1 MELTLLTIVALF
13 LTGLWAGAV
22 NSVAGGGTFFSFPI
36 LLLFG
41 MPPLLANTTNKFA
54 LWFASIAGVTG
65 FWAEVKSLKGQLR
78 FYFTAGLIGSFLG
91 SVLLL
96 LTPPER
102 FEAMIPWLLLAATLI
117 FAFGKRVIM
126 SLRKKSLPLEGG
138 VGEQREPVGV
148 SAVLDTPTRS
158 VSPRVLPPQGGGKM
172 FQALGQGV
180 IGIYGGFFAA
190 GMGMLMMAL
199 YELSGMKSVHQMNGL
214 KTFVGLGINGIS
226 ALTFMAVGAVD
237 WRVALILIAG
247 ALVGGYGGAV
257 LSKKV
262 PEPLLRKLIIGY
274 SALMTAYFFG
284 KY

>member
-1 MELTLLTIVALF
+1 MELTLLTIPALF
-13 LTGLWAGAV
+13 LMGLWAGAV
-22 NSVAGGGTFFSFPI
+22 NSVAGGGTFFSFPL

-41 MPPLLANTTNKFA
+41 MPPMLANTTNKFA

-78 FYFTAGLIGSFLG
+78 FYFTAGVIGSFLG

-102 FEAMIPWLLLAATLI
+102 FEAMIPWLLLASTLI
-117 FAFGKRVIM
+117 FAFGKRLIAY
-126 SLRKKSLPLEGG
+126 LRRGAATDPIGK
-138 VGEQREPVGV
+138 PV
-148 SAVLDTPTRS
+148 S
-158 VSPRVLPPQGGGKM
+158 
-172 FQALGQGV
+172 ALGQGV

-199 YELSGMKSVHQMNGL
+199 YELSGIKSVHQMNGL

-237 WRVALILIAG
+237 WPVALVLLVG
-247 ALVGGYGGAV
+247 ALIGGYGGAV

-262 PEPLLRKLIIGY
+262 PEPLLRRMIIAYG
-274 SALMTAYFFG
+274 ALMTAYFFG

>member
-1 MELTLLTIVALF
+1 MELTLITIPALF

-65 FWAEVKSLKGQLR
+65 FWAEVKSLRGQIR
-78 FYFTAGLIGSFLG
+78 FYFTAGILGSFLG

-96 LTPPER
+96 LTPAER
-102 FEAMIPWLLLAATLI
+102 FEAMIPWLLLVATLI
-117 FAFGKRVIM
+117 FAFGKRVIVY
-126 SLRKKSLPLEGG
+126 LRRGASSDHIGKSF
-138 VGEQREPVGV
+138 
-148 SAVLDTPTRS
+148 STI
-158 VSPRVLPPQGGGKM
+158 
-172 FQALGQGV
+172 GQGL

-199 YELSGMKSVHQMNGL
+199 YELSGIKSVHQMNGL

-237 WRVALILIAG
+237 WPVALILLIG
-247 ALVGGYGGAV
+247 ALIGGYSGAV

-262 PEPLLRKLIIGY
+262 PESLLRRIIITYG
-274 SALMTAYFFG
+274 ALMTAYFFW

>member
-1 MELTLLTIVALF
+1 MELTLLTIPALF
-13 LTGLWAGAV
+13 LIGLWAGAV
-22 NSVAGGGTFFSFPI
+22 NSVAGGGTFFSFPM

-54 LWFASIAGVTG
+54 LWFASMAGVTG
-65 FWAEVKSLKGQLR
+65 FWAEVKSLRGQLG
-78 FYFTAGLIGSFLG
+78 FYFTAGIIGSLLG

-102 FEAMIPWLLLAATLI
+102 FEVMIPWLLLVATLI
-117 FAFGKRVIM
+117 FAFGKRVIVY
-126 SLRKKSLPLEGG
+126 LRRGSASDHIGKSF
-138 VGEQREPVGV
+138 
-148 SAVLDTPTRS
+148 SAI
-158 VSPRVLPPQGGGKM
+158 
-172 FQALGQGV
+172 GQGL
-180 IGIYGGFFAA
+180 IGVYGGFFAA

-199 YELSGMKSVHQMNGL
+199 YELSGIKSVHQMNGL

-237 WRVALILIAG
+237 WPVALILLSG
-247 ALVGGYGGAV
+247 ALIGGYGGAV

-262 PEPLLRKLIIGY
+262 PEPLLRKIIIAYG
-274 SALMTAYFFG
+274 ALMTAYFFW

>member
-1 MELTLLTIVALF
+1 MELTLITVPALF

-65 FWAEVKSLKGQLR
+65 FWAEVKSQKAHLK
-78 FYFTAGLIGSFLG
+78 FYFTAGLIGSFFG

-102 FEAMIPWLLLAATLI
+102 FEAMIPWLLLVATLI
-117 FAFGKRVIM
+117 FAFGKRVIVY
-126 SLRKKSLPLEGG
+126 LRRG
-138 VGEQREPVGV
+138 
-148 SAVLDTPTRS
+148 AANDHI
-158 VSPRVLPPQGGGKM
+158 GKP
-172 FQALGQGV
+172 FSALGQGL

-199 YELSGMKSVHQMNGL
+199 YELSGIKSVHQMNGL

-226 ALTFMAVGAVD
+226 ALTFMVVGAVD
-237 WRVALILIAG
+237 WHVAIILLAG
-247 ALVGGYGGAV
+247 ALTGGYSGAV

-262 PEPLLRKLIIGY
+262 PEPLLRKIIIGY

>member
-1 MELTLLTIVALF
+1 MELTLLTVPALL

-54 LWFASIAGVTG
+54 LWFASMSGVTG
-65 FWAEVKSLKGQLR
+65 FWAEVKSLRGQLG
-78 FYFTAGLIGSFLG
+78 FYFTAGIIGSLLG

-102 FEAMIPWLLLAATLI
+102 FEAMIPWLLLVATLI
-117 FAFGKRVIM
+117 FAFGKRVIAF
-126 SLRKKSLPLEGG
+126 LRRGA
-138 VGEQREPVGV
+138 
-148 SAVLDTPTRS
+148 SAEHI
-158 VSPRVLPPQGGGKM
+158 GKPSA
-172 FQALGQGV
+172 ALGQAA

-199 YELSGMKSVHQMNGL
+199 YELSGIKSVHQMNGL

-226 ALTFMAVGAVD
+226 ALTFMVVGAVD
-237 WRVALILIAG
+237 WSVALVLLIG
-247 ALVGGYGGAV
+247 ALIGGYGGAV

-262 PEPLLRKLIIGY
+262 PEPLLRKIIIAYG
-274 SALMTAYFFG
+274 ALMTAYFFG

>member
-1 MELTLLTIVALF
+1 MELTLLTVTALL

-54 LWFASIAGVTG
+54 LWFASMAGVTG
-65 FWAEVKSLKGQLR
+65 FWAEVKSLRGQLG
-78 FYFTAGLIGSFLG
+78 FYFTAGLIGSFFG

-102 FEAMIPWLLLAATLI
+102 FEAMIPWLLLVATLI
-117 FAFGKRVIM
+117 FAFGKRVIAF
-126 SLRKKSLPLEGG
+126 LRRGA
-138 VGEQREPVGV
+138 
-148 SAVLDTPTRS
+148 SAEHI
-158 VSPRVLPPQGGGKM
+158 GKPSA
-172 FQALGQGV
+172 ALGQAA

-199 YELSGMKSVHQMNGL
+199 YELSGIKSVHQMNGL

-226 ALTFMAVGAVD
+226 ALTFMVVGAVD
-237 WRVALILIAG
+237 WSVALVLLIG
-247 ALVGGYGGAV
+247 ALIGGYGGAV
-257 LSKKV
+257 LSKTV
-262 PEPLLRKLIIGY
+262 PDPLLRKIIIAYG
-274 SALMTAYFFG
+274 ALMTAYFFW

>member
-1 MELTLLTIVALF
+1 MELTLLTISALF

-22 NSVAGGGTFFSFPI
+22 NSVAGGGTFFSFPM

-78 FYFTAGLIGSFLG
+78 VYFTAGLIGSFLG

-126 SLRKKSLPLEGG
+126 SLRKKSLPLE
-138 VGEQREPVGV
+138 
-148 SAVLDTPTRS
+148 
-158 VSPRVLPPQGGGKM
+158 GGGKM